1 MTEGLDLAAGGG
13 IMSDTKRKENVS
25 QVVLDAS
32 PLHTQEEEMSDKPFV
47 KFYPSDFLAG
57 TSGLSPSE
65 RGVYMTLLC
74 LIYEN
79 DGAIV
84 RDDTRLARRCGAP
97 KAAFA
102 RILRCLVAEEKITER
117 NGFLMN
123 NRAEKAI
130 VDRQNRLQNATHAA
144 HSRWGAQSKK
154 KQQNQSGENAG
165 AMRAQCVGDAIPEPE
180 PEPENIYIYSFSDF
194 WDRVPNKIGK
204 ETAKRVWD
212 KMTLSDQKAAVEKS
226 SRFFEWF
233 KKTYPNASP
242 MKPET
247 YLSKKRW
254 NDISND
260 DAPPKFDQIQLAKD
274 AILSG
279 KRFRC
284 TNITASVAR
293 ILISDGHV
301 TEQQC
306 KDVGVVI

>member
-32 PLHTQEEEMSDKPFV
+32 PLHTQEEEMSDKPFI

-117 NGFLMN
+117 DGFLMN

-144 HSRWGAQSKK
+144 HSRWSAQSKK
-154 KQQNQSGENAG
+154 IQQNQSGKDAG

-180 PEPENIYIYSFSDF
+180 PEPELEDTKVSSKNKRGSRLKDDWFLPADWGKWAVSEGWPVEVVRDQA
-194 WDRVPNKIGK
+194 DRFKDYWCAAPG
-204 ETAKRVWD
+204 
-212 KMTLSDQKAAVEKS
+212 QKGVKLDWQATWRNWMRNSNA
-226 SRFFEWF
+226 
-233 KKTYPNASP
+233 KKTGYANGERNYSNKTDPAI
-242 MKPET
+242 EQIARLAG
-247 YLSKKRW
+247 LSQT
-254 NDISND
+254 
-260 DAPPKFDQIQLAKD
+260 P
-274 AILSG
+274 G
-279 KRFRC
+279 
-284 TNITASVAR
+284 
-293 ILISDGHV
+293 DG
-301 TEQQC
+301 
-306 KDVGVVI
+306 GR